1 MKTNSSVITSKIGV
15 SVGNESPSFEWC
27 AEVVWFCTS
36 GTSPATLILCAADI
50 VTWFL
55 CFKSH
60 VWRTICGA
68 HSWGV
73 PRCHCPLEIP
83 SICRSLLA
91 TLQLLRR
98 FCFGLRASSSNV
110 QQPASLRIHRQ
121 SRNTEY
127 SAKEHPHTHT
137 RCKAQRKS
145 QRWCSTTQTA
155 RWYNV
160 LSFQTNDN
168 LITLHWRYLIYD
180 HSTSPRRNPSS
191 LVNVLDPPRAAALVP
206 CRWHAGTATAPIP
219 TSVRDK
225 TQCNHRNY
233 HTIGVQ
239 FMARFAISWL
249 LFSHVCNSTIRLSIQ
264 VSRKPELIAQ

>member
-1 MKTNSSVITSKIGV
+1 MGCRLSHFSVK
-15 SVGNESPSFEWC
+15 
-27 AEVVWFCTS
+27 
-36 GTSPATLILCAADI
+36 
-50 VTWFL
+50 FL
-55 CFKSH
+55 CPTWTRLHGLNLLCPAFLTLSDRLYTFASKPN
-60 VWRTICGA
+60 CGA

-121 SRNTEY
+121 GRNTEY

-137 RCKAQRKS
+137 RCKAQPKS

-160 LSFQTNDN
+160 LSFQTNAN

-206 CRWHAGTATAPIP
+206 ADGTLVPQLPPYQPVFATNP
-219 TSVRDK
+219 
-225 TQCNHRNY
+225 
-233 HTIGVQ
+233 VQ
-239 FMARFAISWL
+239 PQKLPRVVDVVPVEE
-249 LFSHVCNSTIRLSIQ
+249 SHEI
-264 VSRKPELIAQ
+264 